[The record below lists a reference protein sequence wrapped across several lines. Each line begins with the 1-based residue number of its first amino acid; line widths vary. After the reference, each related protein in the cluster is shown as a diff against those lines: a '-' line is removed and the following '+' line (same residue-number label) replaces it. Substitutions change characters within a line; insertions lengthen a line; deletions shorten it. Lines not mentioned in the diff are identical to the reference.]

1 MEFQAL
7 PLLKINLI
15 FSECLVIVSFFRYH
29 KKVIEDADLKARKL
43 TDDTTEN
50 NDVMNDDSFEESL
63 GNLPDLT
70 RKFQIIQV
78 IPNSVKVL

>member
-43 TDDTTEN
+43 TDDTT
-50 NDVMNDDSFEESL
+50 
-63 GNLPDLT
+63 LPDLT